1 METPC
6 GDVILVAAAQ
16 DKLKEKGLPDVDET
30 AVVEDVKRIQNHPL
44 VPKSIH
50 VCGCLYD
57 VRTGQLKEIGETT
70 KEGPGGSL
78 GEGLTDAG
86 DLGSGGISEAA

>member
-1 METPC
+1 M
-6 GDVILVAAAQ
+6 
-16 DKLKEKGLPDVDET
+16 
-30 AVVEDVKRIQNHPL
+30 
-44 VPKSIH
+44 PKSIH

-57 VRTGQLKEIGETT
+57 VKTGQLKEIGETT